1 MLLVLLVLLVLL
13 SMAWGFRTIAL
24 ALLAQSAERGNIIPM
39 SFTVARVRL
48 PVGETFAL
56 SLPARRIG
64 EPLTAFGTLALST
77 KRVRLL
83 RRGRVMADVP
93 LSNIAHLTVKGFTLH
108 IETRGGSEALHLRVA
123 QPATIA
129 RYIRCLALRGASRN
143 S

>member
-1 MLLVLLVLLVLL
+1 MLLVLLVLL

-39 SFTVARVRL
+39 SFTVARVRLL